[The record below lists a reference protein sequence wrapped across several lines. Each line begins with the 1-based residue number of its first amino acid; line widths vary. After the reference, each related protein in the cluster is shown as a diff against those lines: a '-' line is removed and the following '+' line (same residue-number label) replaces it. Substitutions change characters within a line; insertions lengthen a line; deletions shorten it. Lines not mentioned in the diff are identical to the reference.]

1 MSTDEFHSNQNDQQ
15 PQQPQQIN
23 QREITNQVI
32 TSFNKKN
39 FFPVSQFHIEV
50 LFPQHFFKIIYTC
63 FKEAII
69 GIEGYIGPI
78 KASTSPSYYR
88 IS

>member
-23 QREITNQVI
+23 QREITNQ
-32 TSFNKKN
+32 
-39 FFPVSQFHIEV
+39 
-50 LFPQHFFKIIYTC
+50 IIYTC